1 MVLVVEFGVEYFEF
15 GLGLAAAGVDVVHVV
30 VLGQL
35 VLLLLDLL
43 LLGLAAAFP
52 SAQFGL
58 DLAFLGLVLLES
70 GDAVGEGVVLVLL
83 GWLVVLVLLR
93 IFPFLLVALELFVV
107 AVDFLPFALG
117 VGPPMPLRHA
127 AFVFRHKSYR
137 LYVQLISRI

>member
-1 MVLVVEFGVEYFEF
+1 MVLVVEFGVEDLEF

-35 VLLLLDLL
+35 VLLLLHLL
-43 LLGLAAAFP
+43 LLGLAAPLAP
-52 SAQFGL
+52 QFGL
-58 DLAFLGLVLLES
+58 DLPLLGLVLLEP

-83 GWLVVLVLLR
+83 GCLVVLVLLR
-93 IFPFLLVALELFVV
+93 VLPFLLVPLELFVV
-107 AVDFLPFALG
+107 AVDFLPFPLG
-117 VGPPMPLRHA
+117 VRPPMPLRHA